1 MDVKSTFLQ
10 GEIKEEIYVN
20 NLMFSK
26 EIKIRLYSKVEKIFE
41 WCKKGTKSLE
51 LKLGQ
56 CLISL
61 EFTKSPYEPDVYF
74 KHSKNLALQVKF
86 MLTILLSLEKILKES
101 KSSFEIYEQVQN

>member
-41 WCKKGTKSLE
+41 WCSKRHKELGTKIGSMSYLFGVH
-51 LKLGQ
+51 K
-56 CLISL
+56 
-61 EFTKSPYEPDVYF
+61 EP
-74 KHSKNLALQVKF
+74 
-86 MLTILLSLEKILKES
+86 I
-101 KSSFEIYEQVQN
+101 